1 MIMFFSGPPCTQP
14 DASSVPL
21 NVRWKA
27 ATPKSSTRCGNSV
40 FSDPG
45 CIRNVSITFQEL
57 GRHIEQAHV
66 RPAAV
71 RNFLHLIPDLAYGKE
86 RALASIALLIVL
98 MAVIYQ
104 LVLQPYP
111 YNIGGRFFDL

>member
-1 MIMFFSGPPCTQP
+1 MEGC
-14 DASSVPL
+14 DATV
-21 NVRWKA
+21 VYK
-27 ATPKSSTRCGNSV
+27 
-40 FSDPG
+40 D
-45 CIRNVSITFQEL
+45 L

-86 RALASIALLIVL
+86 RALASIALLVVL

>member
-1 MIMFFSGPPCTQP
+1 MSDGRLQRPSHLQGAQI
-14 DASSVPL
+14 
-21 NVRWKA
+21 
-27 ATPKSSTRCGNSV
+27 V
-40 FSDPG
+40 FSVTQDVR
-45 CIRNVSITFQEL
+45 IKNVAIIFQEL